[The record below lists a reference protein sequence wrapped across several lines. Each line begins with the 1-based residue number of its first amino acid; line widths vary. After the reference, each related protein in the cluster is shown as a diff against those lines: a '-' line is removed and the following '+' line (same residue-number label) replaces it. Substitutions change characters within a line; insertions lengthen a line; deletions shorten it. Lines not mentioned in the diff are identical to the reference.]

1 MKATC
6 HFIWILS
13 PSQHLQGVTGGLK
26 NCPLLHLSPLPF
38 PPMMIFLSYV
48 KMHFFV
54 VTWKSLCHKLTHS
67 DQIFNL
73 VWRIFRISYVNTKL
87 LCSLQNIPYFKDP
100 SPSYNPARQCQPSHP
115 ASKIPPCQLP
125 SPASHPSLLTTLSCL
140 SPNPAHQPSQP
151 ANSSCQPAFP
161 DSLAV
166 FLSHDSVASIGTC

>member
-67 DQIFNL
+67 YQIFNL

-87 LCSLQNIPYFKDP
+87 LCSVQNIPYFKDP
-100 SPSYNPARQCQPSHP
+100 SPTYNPASHPTLPAKSHP
-115 ASKIPPCQLP
+115 ASFPALPAILACPPP
-125 SPASHPSLLTTLSCL
+125 YPACHPTQ
-140 SPNPAHQPSQP
+140 PPSQP